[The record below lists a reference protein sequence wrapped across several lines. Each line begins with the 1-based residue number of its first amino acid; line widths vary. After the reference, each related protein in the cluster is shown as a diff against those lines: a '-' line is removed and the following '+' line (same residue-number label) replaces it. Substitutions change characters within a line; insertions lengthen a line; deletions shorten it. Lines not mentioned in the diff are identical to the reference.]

1 VTATF
6 TIRRAKPGDEPVL
19 RELRI
24 AALTDS
30 PSAFSSTLE
39 REINRTAENWRSW
52 FTPPSAT
59 FILES
64 AQREPCGIVAGALDR
79 SDPSI
84 AILMSMWVHPS
95 HRGTGAASQLI
106 ALIQQWAAESRV
118 RELRLL
124 VNENN
129 PVARRCYERLGFR
142 STGHRGVNE
151 FTGKSE
157 IEMSYLVP
165 G

>member
-1 VTATF
+1 VKAPF

-39 REINRTAENWRSW
+39 RELARTPENWRTW
-52 FTPPSAT
+52 VTPPSVT

-64 AQREPCGIVAGALDR
+64 ERGEPCGIVAGALDK

-84 AILMSMWVHPS
+84 AILMSMWVHPT
-95 HRGTGAASQLI
+95 HRGTGAASELI
-106 ALIQQWAAESRV
+106 LLIQQWAAESRV

-124 VNENN
+124 VNESN
-129 PVARRCYERLGFR
+129 PVARRCYERLSFR
-142 STGHRGVNE
+142 PTGYRGVNE

-157 IEMSYLVP
+157 IEMSYVVP
-165 G
+165 V

>member
-1 VTATF
+1 M
-6 TIRRAKPGDEPVL
+6 L

-52 FTPPSAT
+52 FTPPSVT

-64 AQREPCGIVAGALDR
+64 AKREPRGIVAGALDR
-79 SDPSI
+79 SDSSI

-106 ALIQQWAAESRV
+106 TLIQRWAAESRV

-124 VNENN
+124 VNESN

-142 STGHRGVNE
+142 PTGHRGVNE

-157 IEMSYLVP
+157 IEMSYAVP
-165 G
+165 D